1 MWNVSDL
8 EVFLYLEHHG
18 ESLVNHIKKNGIQN
32 EDKMICWISHLPVLS
47 SGRSGEERSAVA
59 VTVHSVFW
67 NIASLWGT
75 ML

>member
-18 ESLVNHIKKNGIQN
+18 ESLVNRIKKNCIQN
-32 EDKMICWISHLPVLS
+32 EDTMICWISQLPVLS
-47 SGRSGEERSAVA
+47 SGRSGEDGSAVA

-67 NIASLWGT
+67 NIASLWSAV
-75 ML
+75 L